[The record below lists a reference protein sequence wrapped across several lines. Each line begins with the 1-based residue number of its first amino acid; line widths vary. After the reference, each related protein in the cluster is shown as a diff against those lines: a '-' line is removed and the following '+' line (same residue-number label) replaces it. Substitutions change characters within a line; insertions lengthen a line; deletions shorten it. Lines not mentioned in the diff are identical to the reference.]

1 MGDKGLKPG
10 LDANFLALA
19 RDNFRHFGSIL
30 GLFQCTPKD
39 YFEGQRRRELRR
51 LSIDEDHI
59 NRMIQERHEARR
71 QRDWKG
77 ADQIRESLASMG
89 ITLEDGPDG
98 TTWRLK

>member
-1 MGDKGLKPG
+1 LKPG

-51 LSIDEDHI
+51 LPIDQDHI
-59 NRMIQERHEARR
+59 NWMIQERQEARG
-71 QRDWKG
+71 KG
-77 ADQIRESLASMG
+77 AWQLADEIREKLASMG
-89 ITLEDGPDG
+89 IILEDGPDG
-98 TTWRLK
+98 TTWRLR